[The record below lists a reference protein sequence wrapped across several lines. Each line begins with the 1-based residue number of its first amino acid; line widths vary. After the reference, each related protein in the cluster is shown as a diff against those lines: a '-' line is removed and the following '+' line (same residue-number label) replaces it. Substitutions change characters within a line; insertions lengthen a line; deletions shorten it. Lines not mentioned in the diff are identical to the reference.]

1 VKSLQDFAAAA
12 GLLDGRTAVVTG
24 AARGNGRAIAA
35 GLAGA
40 GAFVWVADRDREG
53 AERTVEQIAAA
64 GGRAAA
70 LCWDIA
76 GADHAVAALEAIRG
90 REQRISI
97 LVNNAG
103 IEAAGRAGDPGYAD
117 SWRRVLGV
125 NLDGT
130 MLVTEALLPDLIA
143 SRGCIVNVAS
153 VQAFVAL
160 QGGASA
166 YAASKG
172 ALVQYTR
179 SLAVELAASHVR
191 VNAIAPG
198 FINTDMTAG
207 TRSDASSYQHFI
219 GRTPMRR
226 FGDPAELVGPVLFLV
241 SSLSSYVTG
250 AVLPVDGGLLAQ

>member
-1 VKSLQDFAAAA
+1 VQISATAD

-24 AARGNGRAIAA
+24 AARGNGRAIAL

-40 GAFVWVADRDREG
+40 GAFVWVADLDLAG
-53 AERTVEQIAAA
+53 AEQTVALIAAA

-70 LCWDIA
+70 LRWDIA
-76 GADHAVAALEAIRG
+76 RADHAVAAVEAIRG
-90 REQRISI
+90 HGQRIGV

-103 IEAAGRAGDPGYAD
+103 IETAAQAGDAGYAA

-130 MLVTEALLPDLIA
+130 MQVIEALLPDLIA
-143 SRGCIVNVAS
+143 TRGCIVNVAS

-166 YAASKG
+166 YAVSKG
-172 ALVQYTR
+172 ALAQYTR
-179 SLAVELAASHVR
+179 SLAVELASSHVR

-198 FINTDMTAG
+198 FMNTDMTAG
-207 TRSDASSYQHFI
+207 TRSDANSYQHFI

-226 FGDPAELVGPVLFLV
+226 FGEPAELVGPVLFLV

-250 AVLPVDGGLLAQ
+250 VVLPVDGGLLAQ